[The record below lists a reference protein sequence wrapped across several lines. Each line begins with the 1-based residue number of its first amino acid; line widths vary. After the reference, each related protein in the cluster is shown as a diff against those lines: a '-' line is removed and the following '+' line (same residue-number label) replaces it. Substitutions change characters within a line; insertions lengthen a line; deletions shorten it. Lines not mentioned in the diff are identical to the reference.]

1 MQKLQHPAALA
12 ELPLGEWLSTDCFP
26 EESLVT
32 YEKPQVQRFGTFRDL
47 TQGGVINL
55 PGDTGSMFHRS

>member
-1 MQKLQHPAALA
+1 V
-12 ELPLGEWLSTDCFP
+12 
-26 EESLVT
+26 VT

-55 PGDTGSMFHRS
+55 PGDTGSQFHRS